1 MYKRQL
7 HVIDRWAPSSKVC
20 SGCGHTLDVLPLSI
34 REWTC
39 PICESVH
46 DRDINAAVNI
56 RTIGTGGSPGGAGTA
71 GTHARG
77 GNVSPE
83 ALLAAGRAVET
94 RIVHPA
100 GI

>member
-1 MYKRQL
+1 MARLGLKQRATAGML
-7 HVIDRWAPSSKVC
+7 RAVMWLGPPR
-20 SGCGHTLDVLPLSI
+20 GCEDLWL
-34 REWTC
+34 C
-39 PICESVH
+39 PRCEASH

-56 RTIGTGGSPGGAGTA
+56 RIIGTGGSPGGAGTA